1 MWKRLRNS
9 ALVLAIAGW
18 FFLFNSAPAVAGLV
32 GSKPASEEVSKI
44 NREEDIRTIQRAL
57 ESKIVQE
64 KLKAYGLSK
73 EEIEKKLS
81 EMDDQQIH
89 TLAKASEK
97 VLAGGG
103 VLEVVIVA
111 LVILVVIFLQLLSVQ
126 MPAWW
131 R

>member
-1 MWKRLRNS
+1 MWRRLRNPVL
-9 ALVLAIAGW
+9 ALAIAGW

-32 GSKPASEEVSKI
+32 SSKPASEEVSKI

-89 TLAKASEK
+89 ILAKASEK
-97 VLAGGG
+97 VLAGGYLSWLLVEYLLAITIL
-103 VLEVVIVA
+103 VL
-111 LVILVVIFLQLLSVQ
+111 ILVVVLKRV
-126 MPAWW
+126 
-131 R
+131 